1 MSRGSSEA
9 LLMLTDKE
17 IGDPFVLWHVGREAG
32 RRDTG
37 DRPCDNGEME
47 GKRIL
52 SARERIL

>member
-1 MSRGSSEA
+1 
-9 LLMLTDKE
+9 MLTDKE
-17 IGDPFVLWHVGREAG
+17 TGDPFVLWRVGLEAG

-37 DRPCDNGEME
+37 DRPCDIGEME